1 MEYAQQTHDAK
12 ADEASVEFVS
22 RWNTL
27 VSTTNWEKGRIILE
41 WRESLVAAGAS
52 PQEYSDEAWCTR
64 VGGNLSR
71 QHVGRLRRVWERFG
85 HQVETYKGVFWSHFY
100 AALEWNDSEMWLEGV
115 SENGWSVSEMCSQR
129 WEAHGAPAD
138 KKPRDED
145 IISGDFDEDFSER
158 AAGEPAPLVVGDNG
172 ESLGSAGSGDED
184 ADGELISGDSVEPVS
199 DESAPET
206 ASALPSVAPLANLGE
221 LPSDLLEAFEDFKLA
236 IVRHKMDGWREV
248 SMEDILSTL
257 DALKEL
263 AQAPTA
269 E

>member
-1 MEYAQQTHDAK
+1 MEDAQQTHDAK

-22 RWNTL
+22 RWNKL

-52 PQEYSDEAWCTR
+52 PQEYSDEAWCNR

-85 HQVETYKGVFWSHFY
+85 HHAETYKGVFWSHFY
-100 AALEWNDSEMWLEGV
+100 AALEWNDSELWLEGA
-115 SENGWSVSEMCSQR
+115 SQNGWSVSEMSSQR
-129 WEAHGAPAD
+129 WEAHGAPED

-145 IISGDFDEDFSER
+145 IITSGEFDEDFSER
-158 AAGEPAPLVVGDNG
+158 ASGEPEPLVVGDQG
-172 ESLGSAGSGDED
+172 ETVDPVDSANQDFDD
-184 ADGELISGDSVEPVS
+184 AASGDSVES
-199 DESAPET
+199 ASEESTTDT
-206 ASALPSVAPLANLGE
+206 ASALLSVAPLANLGE

-248 SMEDILSTL
+248 SLEDILATL

-263 AQAPTA
+263 AQAPAA